1 MTILQ
6 HSPALLLSADGVLS
20 ACRARLVRTRR
31 AGRLTVAAG
40 RAWVTRQGD
49 LDDHVL
55 AAGQQLALGADER
68 VVIEPWDG
76 RSAVRLAW
84 SGDQRAGVLRALER
98 LAAGARRLRAALLG
112 ATAAILDALGVR
124 ALAWAR
130 TAQARAKRAQ
140 GSIAGA
146 ESSAS
151 SGALQ

>member
-6 HSPALLLSADGVLS
+6 HSSPMPLSADGIWS
-20 ACRARLVRTRR
+20 AGGARLLRTRR
-31 AGRLTVAAG
+31 SGWLTVAAG

-55 AAGQQLALGADER
+55 SAGERLALDADER
-68 VVIEPWDG
+68 VVIEPWTG
-76 RSAVRLAW
+76 GSSVRLAW
-84 SGDQRAGVLRALER
+84 HGDRPHARALRALDR
-98 LAAGARRLRAALLG
+98 LVGVFFG
-112 ATAAILDALGVR
+112 ATAAVLAAFGGR

-130 TAQARAKRAQ
+130 RAEANAKRAH
-140 GSIAGA
+140 GSIARG

>member
-6 HSPALLLSADGVLS
+6 HSSPTPLSADGIWS
-20 ACRARLVRTRR
+20 ACSARLLRTRR
-31 AGRLTVAAG
+31 SGWLTVAAG

-55 AAGQQLALGADER
+55 SAGERLALDADER
-68 VVIEPWDG
+68 VVIEPWTG
-76 RSAVRLAW
+76 GSSVRLAW
-84 SGDQRAGVLRALER
+84 CSDRPHARALRALDR
-98 LAAGARRLRAALLG
+98 LAELVFGTTASLLAAFG
-112 ATAAILDALGVR
+112 ER

-130 TAQARAKRAQ
+130 RAEANAKRAQ
-140 GSIAGA
+140 GSIARG